1 MHVEAHSVLENVLIT
16 CKTLNVFGDLAIDN
30 LQQGIPNDLA
40 DGEKEDLKRAF
51 RLMRLT
57 LDCVNPLI
65 TATFDE
71 ASHSR
76 VV

>member
-1 MHVEAHSVLENVLIT
+1 MT
-16 CKTLNVFGDLAIDN
+16 CKTLNAFGDLAVDN
-30 LQQGIPNDLA
+30 LQHGIPNDLA
-40 DGEKEDLKRAF
+40 DVDKEDLKRAF

-71 ASHSR
+71 ISQKR

>member
-1 MHVEAHSVLENVLIT
+1 MHVEAHCVLENVLMT
-16 CKTLNVFGDLAIDN
+16 CKTLNAFGDLAIDN

-71 ASHSR
+71 ASQSR

>member
-1 MHVEAHSVLENVLIT
+1 MHIEAHSVLENVLMT
-16 CKTLNVFGDLAIDN
+16 CKTLNAFGDLAIDN
-30 LQQGIPNDLA
+30 LQRGIPNDLA

-65 TATFDE
+65 TATFDK
-71 ASHSR
+71 ASQSC